1 LVTRPREGA
10 TKVTTIDHDAAG
22 SGLDGLAAPRP
33 EPARDGSPPDEGAL
47 ARILELATTVPDHGG
62 LRPWRFAVV
71 SGVGLDR
78 LGDALVEGLH
88 RMRGDDLPDSMVA
101 KMRGKAFAA
110 PCKVVLIASPDP
122 ESNVPV
128 WEQVSSASCTGYAVV
143 LAATTLGLG
152 AVWKSAAV
160 LDTEPLRALFSL
172 TEHEQLL
179 GWVNLGT
186 PAEPGKKRSPP
197 ERPDLSQLVT
207 VIDDGEHP
215 FGTPP
220 AR

>member
-1 LVTRPREGA
+1 MDHEA
-10 TKVTTIDHDAAG
+10 TG
-22 SGLDGLAAPRP
+22 PGLEGLAAPRP
-33 EPARDGSPPDEGAL
+33 EPARDGAPPDQGAL
-47 ARILELATTVPDHGG
+47 ARILELATT
-62 LRPWRFAVV
+62 
-71 SGVGLDR
+71 GLDR

-88 RMRGDDLPDSMVA
+88 RMRGNDLPEAMVA

-110 PCKVVLIASPDP
+110 PCKVVVIASPHP

-128 WEQVSSASCTGYAVV
+128 WEQVSSASCTGYALV

-172 TEHEQLL
+172 ADHERLM
-179 GWVNLGT
+179 GWINLGT
-186 PAEPGKKRSPP
+186 PAEPGRKRSAP

-215 FGTPP
+215 FGSAP